1 MSCVSTLKVIGSP
14 DLTNRRRKAKGRR
27 AAVQSPLQSSQTIRE
42 FLQNKIQ
49 EVALSRFLER
59 RIGPGEFTQ
68 PRSHYFA
75 GHLTSPGLERES
87 LFSFLCPVPCN
98 CVHKEMKAPPGRG
111 QVPSFLISCDRR
123 RECRRQVSSPFINPN
138 TQLAFGKD

>member
-1 MSCVSTLKVIGSP
+1 MFPRSRSLDRLTSP
-14 DLTNRRRKAKGRR
+14 TDEERQRAGGRR
-27 AAVQSPLQSSQTIRE
+27 CSHRFSPRRLLESSCKTKYKRLRYLASWNAASARASSRNLGPI
-42 FLQNKIQ
+42 I
-49 EVALSRFLER
+49 SR
-59 RIGPGEFTQ
+59 
-68 PRSHYFA
+68 A
-75 GHLTSPGLERES
+75 TSPGLERES